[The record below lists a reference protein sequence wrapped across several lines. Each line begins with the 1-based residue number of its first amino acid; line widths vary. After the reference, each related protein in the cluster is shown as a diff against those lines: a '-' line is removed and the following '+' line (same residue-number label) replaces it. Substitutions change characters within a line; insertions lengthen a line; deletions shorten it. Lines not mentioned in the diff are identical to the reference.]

1 MGVSWSTL
9 GLMMPIQVT
18 AGPGSATEDP
28 DAIITRAVKA
38 LLEWHDIR
46 PVDLDAAIGLPKS
59 TAYRRFQRGGWE
71 HNEVRALA
79 SFFSVSIDQLSEGR
93 VTLAES
99 KLSCDPIRLSR
110 EHEDAGEAAFSG
122 SDIDA
127 LCHATEPTDYSSH
140 LTAS

>member
-1 MGVSWSTL
+1 
-9 GLMMPIQVT
+9 MPIQAT
-18 AGPGSATEDP
+18 AGSISATDDP
-28 DAIITRAVKA
+28 DATITRAVKA
-38 LLEWHDIR
+38 LLEWHEIK

-99 KLSCDPIRLSR
+99 RLSSEPIRLSR
-110 EHEDAGEAAFSG
+110 EHEDAGETAFSG
-122 SDIDA
+122 ADIDA
-127 LCHATEPTDYSSH
+127 LCHATQPTDYRSH
-140 LTAS
+140 LNAS